1 MQSWYNNF
9 MRILCRPLI
18 LLALLTLFA
27 VPASRGAAET
37 GYACAPTTPDQ
48 LGPFYKRNAPLRE
61 KVGTGYLLSGV
72 VRSAADCVPIPWAR
86 VEIWLTGPDGR
97 YGDAYRATVVS
108 AMTGDYRFE
117 SDFPVVYEGRPPHI
131 HIRVTAPGY
140 APLVTQHYPKPGE
153 STGRFE
159 LVLIPAR

>member
-1 MQSWYNNF
+1 
-9 MRILCRPLI
+9 MRILFRPLI
-18 LLALLTLFA
+18 LLALLALFA
-27 VPASRGAAET
+27 GPASSRAAEA
-37 GYACAPTTPDQ
+37 GYACAPTPPDQ
-48 LGPFYKRNAPLRE
+48 LGPFYKRNAPLRDR
-61 KVGTGYLLSGV
+61 VGSGYLLSGV
-72 VRSAADCVPIPWAR
+72 VRSAADCSPIAWAR
-86 VEIWLTGPDGR
+86 VELWLTGPDGR
-97 YGDAYRATVVS
+97 YGDAWRATVVA

-131 HIRVTAPGY
+131 HLRVTAPGY

>member
-1 MQSWYNNF
+1 
-9 MRILCRPLI
+9 MRTLYRSLI
-18 LLALLTLFA
+18 ALVFLVLLAA
-27 VPASRGAAET
+27 PAPGGAASS
-37 GYACAPTTPDQ
+37 GYACAPTPPDQ
-48 LGPFYKRNAPLRE
+48 LGPFYKRNAPLRD
-61 KVGTGYLLSGV
+61 KVGSGYLLSGV
-72 VRSAADCVPIPWAR
+72 VRSAADCSPIPWAR
-86 VEIWLTGPDGR
+86 VELWLTGPDGR

-108 AMTGDYRFE
+108 AMSGDYRFE

-131 HIRVTAPGY
+131 HIRVSAPGY

>member
-1 MQSWYNNF
+1 
-9 MRILCRPLI
+9 MRNLHRHLICLLVLI
-18 LLALLTLFA
+18 LVAIPVPGLAVEA
-27 VPASRGAAET
+27 
-37 GYACAPTTPDQ
+37 GYACAPTPPDQ
-48 LGPFYKRNAPLRE
+48 LGPFYKRNAPLRDR
-61 KVGTGYLLSGV
+61 VGSGYLLAGV
-72 VRSAADCVPIPWAR
+72 VRSAADCAPIPWAR

-97 YGDAYRATVVS
+97 YGDAWRATVVS

-140 APLVTQHYPKPGE
+140 APLVTQHYPRPGDAK
-153 STGRFE
+153 GQFE